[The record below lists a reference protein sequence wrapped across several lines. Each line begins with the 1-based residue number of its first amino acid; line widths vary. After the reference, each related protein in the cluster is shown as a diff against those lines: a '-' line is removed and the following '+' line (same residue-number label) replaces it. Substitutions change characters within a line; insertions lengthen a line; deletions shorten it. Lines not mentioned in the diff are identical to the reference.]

1 MYTLLVFLFKDVEF
15 PQVAVWVHFALVL
28 KERKTYFKIKVLKI
42 MMYVVFCEIEM
53 LLVKSLSM
61 KSWIFFVIPYCSCT
75 QICTMMESKCIWES

>member
-42 MMYVVFCEIEM
+42 MMLMF
-53 LLVKSLSM
+53 LLN
-61 KSWIFFVIPYCSCT
+61 
-75 QICTMMESKCIWES
+75 